1 MIGEQERRAITVS
14 TRPRDHAGHEPS
26 LIARAL
32 ERSDAGTRVEVR
44 SIFGDGTFTLPVP
57 GDFNVANAGLVIAC
71 LCANGVSLERVL
83 AALSAITAAPGRLQ
97 RVPADEA
104 APAVFVDYAHTP
116 DALEAA
122 LAALREHTR
131 GNLWCVFGCGGER
144 DAGKR
149 PLMGRIAERLADRV
163 VVTNDN
169 PRGEAADVI
178 VAGILGGTEAP
189 ADVTVIEDRAAAI
202 AWSIAEAQRGDT
214 VLVAGKGHEDY
225 QLIGDRR
232 LDFSDYAV
240 ATAALDARSRTEST

>member
-1 MIGEQERRAITVS
+1 
-14 TRPRDHAGHEPS
+14 
-26 LIARAL
+26 
-32 ERSDAGTRVEVR
+32 
-44 SIFGDGTFTLPVP
+44 
-57 GDFNVANAGLVIAC
+57 
-71 LCANGVSLERVL
+71 
-83 AALSAITAAPGRLQ
+83 
-97 RVPADEA
+97 
-104 APAVFVDYAHTP
+104 
-116 DALEAA
+116 
-122 LAALREHTR
+122 
-131 GNLWCVFGCGGER
+131 
-144 DAGKR
+144 
-149 PLMGRIAERLADRV
+149 MGRIAERLADRV

-169 PRGEAADVI
+169 PRGEEADVI